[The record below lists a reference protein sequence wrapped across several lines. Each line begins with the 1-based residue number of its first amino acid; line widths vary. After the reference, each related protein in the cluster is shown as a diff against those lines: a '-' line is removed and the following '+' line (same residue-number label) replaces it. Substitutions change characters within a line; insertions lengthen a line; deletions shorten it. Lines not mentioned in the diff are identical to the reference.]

1 MDTQRV
7 FCCEHATFA
16 CEEDE
21 KSGFTS
27 NLTNAGINIAGTVL
41 ALRAVLRIFHQ
52 HMKGCM
58 MKKNLVVLAALVAS
72 GAAVA

>member
-1 MDTQRV
+1 VDTQRV

-27 NLTNAGINIAGTVL
+27 NLTNAGINIAEIVL
-41 ALRAVLRIFHQ
+41 ALHAVLKISH
-52 HMKGCM
+52 
-58 MKKNLVVLAALVAS
+58 
-72 GAAVA
+72 